1 MSTSTNTTD
10 PQFPNNKSSM
20 LGMVGGGQLGRM
32 FVHEAQALGFK
43 VMVLEPEAGSPAAHA
58 ADAHIQAAYDDA
70 AGLQKLADACA
81 SFTTEFENVPA
92 SSLAK
97 LAETGFVAPSAACV
111 SIAQDRIE
119 EKAFFTRCA
128 PQTDIL
134 PAPHAILRTADD
146 LEKVSAD
153 LFPGILKTARMGYDG
168 KGQVRVKSMEELRTA
183 FANLKGVVCV
193 LEKMLPLAYEIS
205 VLVARGADG
214 QAVVYPI
221 AENVHR
227 DGILFTTTVPSPH
240 VSAEAA
246 LKTQNAALKLIADI
260 NYVGVL
266 CIEFFVLQDGS
277 VVVNEMAPR
286 PHNSGHYTIDACV
299 TSQFAQQVRAMARL
313 PLGDVRQHS
322 PCVMLNILGDI
333 WFDGET
339 ERQPAW
345 DKVLTLP
352 SAHLHLYGK
361 AEARRARKM
370 GHITFIAPSLAQ
382 AQDEMRQACEIL
394 GIAV

>member
-1 MSTSTNTTD
+1 MTHPTL
-10 PQFPNNKSSM
+10 PQFPNAPKTT

-43 VMVLEPEAGSPAAHA
+43 VAVLEPEAGSPAAQA
-58 ADAHIQAAYDDA
+58 ADLHIQAAYDDA
-70 AGLQKLADACA
+70 QGLQQLAQHCS

-92 SSLAK
+92 ASLAK

-128 PQTDIL
+128 PQTGIL
-134 PAPHAILRTADD
+134 PAPHAILRSEAD
-146 LEKVSAD
+146 LANVSD
-153 LFPGILKTARMGYDG
+153 NLFPGILKTARMGYDG
-168 KGQVRVKSMEELRTA
+168 KGQVRVKNIDELRAA
-183 FANLKGVVCV
+183 FTQLKGVVCV
-193 LEKMLPLAYEIS
+193 LEKMLPLAYEVS

-299 TSQFAQQVRAMARL
+299 TSQFAQQVRAMAGL

-322 PCVMLNILGDI
+322 PCVMLNILGDV
-333 WFDGET
+333 WFDGER
-339 ERQPAW
+339 EIQPAW
-345 DKVLTLP
+345 DKVLALP

-370 GHITFIAPSLAQ
+370 GHITFIAPTLEQ
-382 AQDEMRQACEIL
+382 AQSEMKQACAIL
-394 GIAV
+394 GIAP

>member
-1 MSTSTNTTD
+1 MSTPSQLHV
-10 PQFPNNKSSM
+10 PRFPNSQASM
-20 LGMVGGGQLGRM
+20 LGLVGGGQLGRM

-70 AGLQKLADACA
+70 AGLQQLAAACT

-92 SSLAK
+92 ASLAK
-97 LAETGFVAPSAACV
+97 LAETGFVAPSAGCV

-128 PQTDIL
+128 PQTGIL
-134 PAPHAILRTADD
+134 PAPHAILRSAADV
-146 LEKVSAD
+146 ENVGEH

-168 KGQVRVKSMEELRTA
+168 KGQVRVKSVDELRSA
-183 FANLKGVVCV
+183 FADLEGVVCV
-193 LEKMLPLAYEIS
+193 LEQMLPLAYEIS
-205 VLVARGADG
+205 VLVARGVDG

-227 DGILFTTTVPSPH
+227 DGILFTTTVPSTH
-240 VSAEAA
+240 VSTEAA
-246 LKTQNAALKLIADI
+246 LKTQQAALKLIADI

-299 TSQFAQQVRAMARL
+299 TSQFAQQVRAMAGL

-322 PCVMLNILGDI
+322 ACVMLNILGDV
-333 WFDGET
+333 WFDGQV

-345 DKVLTLP
+345 DKVLALP
-352 SAHLHLYGK
+352 TAHLHLYGK
-361 AEARRARKM
+361 AKARLGRKM
-370 GHITFIAPSLAQ
+370 GHITFIAPDIEQ
-382 AQDEMRQACEIL
+382 AQDEMRQACAIL
-394 GIAV
+394 GIAL